1 MYFNS
6 IELLEKLE
14 GISNIAYVDSAHKKT
29 IGIGHLLSAE
39 ELLTSKIRIKGQY
52 IDYSLGITT
61 KQCYDLCNQ
70 DLERFCEAV
79 DEIIEVDLSQNQ
91 FDALVIFCYNIGI
104 RAFKESTLVKLLNQG
119 DYDKVPEQLLRWNK
133 AGGVVVHGLTN
144 RRKAEIKLWNTK

>member
-6 IELLEKLE
+6 LELLEKLE
-14 GISNIAYVDSAHKKT
+14 GFSNVVYIDTAGKKT

-39 ELLTSKIRIKGQY
+39 ELLTSKIRINGQY
-52 IDYSLGITT
+52 IDYSLGIT
-61 KQCYDLCNQ
+61 KRQCYDLCMQ

-79 DEIIEVDLSQNQ
+79 DETIKVNLSRNQ

-119 DYDKVPEQLLRWNK
+119 EYDNVPDQLLRWNK

>member
-6 IELLEKLE
+6 IDLLERLE
-14 GISNIAYVDSAHKKT
+14 GLSNVVYVDSAHKKT

-39 ELLTSKIRIKGQY
+39 ELLTSKIRINGQY

-61 KQCYDLCNQ
+61 KQCYDLCRQ

-79 DEIIEVDLSQNQ
+79 DEIIDVDLSQNQ
-91 FDALVIFCYNIGI
+91 FDALVIFCFNVGI
-104 RAFKESTLVKLLNQG
+104 NSFRESTLVKLLNQG
-119 DYDKVPEQLLRWNK
+119 EYDNVPDQLLRWNK
-133 AGGVVVHGLTN
+133 ARGVVVHGLTN

>member
-14 GISNIAYVDSAHKKT
+14 CLSNKAYIDIAGKKT
-29 IGIGHLLSAE
+29 IGIGHLLNAE
-39 ELLTSKIRIKGQY
+39 ELLTSKVRINGAY
-52 IDYSLGITT
+52 VDYSLGLTT
-61 KQCYDLCNQ
+61 KQCYDLCRQ
-70 DLERFCEAV
+70 DLEKFCEAV
-79 DEIIEVDLSQNQ
+79 DGIINVDLSQNQ

-104 RAFKESTLVKLLNQG
+104 GAFKESTLVKLLNQG

-133 AGGVVVHGLTN
+133 VNGIQQNGLTN

>member
-6 IELLEKLE
+6 IDLLEKLE
-14 GISNIAYVDSAHKKT
+14 GLSNVVYVDSAHKKT
-29 IGIGHLLSAE
+29 IGIGHLLNAE
-39 ELLTSKIRIKGQY
+39 ELLTSKVRINGQY

-61 KQCYDLCNQ
+61 KQCYDLCRQ

-79 DEIIEVDLSQNQ
+79 DEIIDVDLSQNQ
-91 FDALVIFCYNIGI
+91 FDALVIFCYNVGI
-104 RAFKESTLVKLLNQG
+104 NAFKESTLVKLLNQG
-119 DYDKVPEQLLRWNK
+119 EYDNVPDQLLRWNK